1 MKEKSL
7 VYKRKAKRI
16 RSLRG
21 LRTAGYGDTK
31 GHRAAGQRGGMGNA
45 GSEKHKRIATMKLDP
60 HYFGKH
66 GFKRPEGISRPVSTI
81 NVGELDEAVDRL
93 IGRGLAAKS
102 GSAYTIDVA
111 RLGAEKILG
120 SGKVTRK
127 LNLTGVK
134 AISPS
139 AREKITSKG
148 GTVDLPAE

>member
-1 MKEKSL
+1 M
-7 VYKRKAKRI
+7 YKRKSKRI

-31 GHRAAGQRGGMGNA
+31 GHRASGQRGGMGNA
-45 GSEKHKRIATMKLDP
+45 GSEKHRRMRTMKIDP

-66 GFKRPEGISRPVSTI
+66 GFNRPEGIVKPVSTI
-81 NVGELDEAVDRL
+81 NVGELDEALDRL
-93 IGRGLAAKS
+93 VSRGLAAKS

-111 RLGAEKILG
+111 RVGADKILG

-134 AISPS
+134 AITPG
-139 AREKITSKG
+139 AREKIESKG